1 MSKCKNV
8 NKETYLAFLD
18 LKKAYD
24 SAPIDNNLYKLDA
37 LGIRGKCFQF
47 IKNLYLTSKANV
59 KIDDQYSETFNI
71 MKGVKQGCSLSPI
84 LFNLFINDIIHDFS
98 ELGIPLGESKCFVR
112 LFAEYIV
119 LCAQSKTKLKKILKK
134 VNE

>member
-1 MSKCKNV
+1 M
-8 NKETYLAFLD
+8 
-18 LKKAYD
+18 
-24 SAPIDNNLYKLDA
+24 
-37 LGIRGKCFQF
+37 GIRGKCFQF